1 MSIKT
6 FFSKY
11 SDFVYKSRLRAMGI
25 EFALIFVLQLVG
37 YSLVFDGA
45 DLGDVIVAFVVALL
59 VGVSSGN
66 LLYELHKKKG
76 LI

>member
-1 MSIKT
+1 MNIKT

-11 SDFVYKSRLRAMGI
+11 SEFVYKSRLRAMGI
-25 EFALIFVLQLVG
+25 EIAIVFVLQLVVDAI
-37 YSLVFDGA
+37 LFDGA
-45 DLGDVIVAFVVALL
+45 DLGDVIVAFVVALF

-66 LLYELHKKKG
+66 LFYELHKKKG